1 MVRLWASPSLALSRA
16 VRIERQMDMGC
27 GEETV
32 DGRWY
37 QLTQGL
43 PLASGNTA
51 GTNGPSS
58 ELAEGIVS
66 ESSSTGDYHCLSLC
80 LSYKQLMLSQPTKQ
94 AHRVC
99 VSPSQD
105 SFGADAR
112 LLAFKTLIF
121 CVRLFIFF
129 MSMHAWRIK
138 TKQCSLRGKIRIIAG
153 AVLEK
158 KEEIETVG
166 KRQEQKQAAGS
177 HRLSAVDTVS
187 SRTFKEKLWNSPS
200 SQALWPQQEKTPDV
214 LHLLADSLMSLARKL
229 SQLVVLP
236 GCLGSFAYAA
246 ILQREMSRSVVV
258 IFHVPD
264 LPTSA
269 TLEDFISVS

>member
-1 MVRLWASPSLALSRA
+1 
-16 VRIERQMDMGC
+16 MGG
-27 GEETV
+27 GEEMV
-32 DGRWY
+32 DGWWY

-58 ELAEGIVS
+58 ELAERIVG
-66 ESSSTGDYHCLSLC
+66 ESSSTGDYHCLSHC
-80 LSYKQLMLSQPTKQ
+80 LSYKPLMLSQPTKL
-94 AHRVC
+94 AHCVC

-105 SFGADAR
+105 SVGADAR

-121 CVRLFIFF
+121 CVHLLISC
-129 MSMHAWRIK
+129 MSMHVWRIK
-138 TKQCSLRGKIRIIAG
+138 PKQRSLRGKDKDNCRSCAG
-153 AVLEK
+153 EK
-158 KEEIETVG
+158 GGYRDSGKETE
-166 KRQEQKQAAGS
+166 EQKQATGS

-200 SQALWPQQEKTPDV
+200 SQALWSQQEKTPDV
-214 LHLLADSLMSLARKL
+214 LHLLAGSLMSLAQKL
-229 SQLVVLP
+229 SHLVVLP
-236 GCLGSFAYAA
+236 GCLESFAYAA
-246 ILQREMSRSVVV
+246 ILHREMSRSVVV

-269 TLEDFISVS
+269 TLEDFISAS